1 MDGMKNR
8 SSTAFLS
15 VILIIAGIV
24 ITLENFRFLNG
35 ISRHWPALMLIL
47 STGFSLFFQKQRKDQ
62 VLIWLGTFIGFLG
75 LFFYYLNFTSWK
87 NLSHDWPVFLL
98 IVGISFIPVAAFKK
112 KMIYVLS
119 SLSFITLFLIFFLVF
134 TVSAKLWP
142 LSFLF
147 LGVDLL
153 IIEYVN
159 RIQNIKS
166 S

>member
-1 MDGMKNR
+1 MKNR

-15 VILIIAGIV
+15 VILIITGIV

-47 STGFSLFFQKQRKDQ
+47 GVGFSLLYFQRQRQDQ
-62 VLIWLGTFIGFLG
+62 VLIWLGTFINLNG
-75 LFFYYLNFTSWK
+75 LFFYYLNFTTWRS
-87 NLSHDWPVFLL
+87 LAHDWPIFLL
-98 IVGISFIPVAAFKK
+98 IIGISFIPVSACKK

-147 LGVDLL
+147 LGIDLL

-159 RIQNIKS
+159 KIHNIKS

>member
-1 MDGMKNR
+1 MKNR
-8 SSTAFLS
+8 SGTAFLS

-24 ITLENFRFLNG
+24 VTLENFSFLNG

-47 STGFSLFFQKQRKDQ
+47 GTGFSLLFFQKQRKDQ
-62 VLIWLGTFIGFLG
+62 VLIWLGTFTGSLG

-87 NLSHDWPVFLL
+87 SLSQDWPVFLL

-159 RIQNIKS
+159 KIQNTKS

>member
-1 MDGMKNR
+1 MQNR
-8 SSTAFLS
+8 SSTAFLA

-24 ITLENFRFLNG
+24 ITLENLRFLNG

-47 STGFSLFFQKQRKDQ
+47 GTGFSLLYFQRQRQDQ
-62 VLIWLGTFIGFLG
+62 MLIWLGTFISLLG

-87 NLSHDWPVFLL
+87 SLSHDWPVFLL
-98 IVGISFIPVAAFKK
+98 IVGISFIPVAAYKK

-159 RIQNIKS
+159 KMQNIKS

>member
-1 MDGMKNR
+1 MKHR

-15 VILIIAGIV
+15 MILIIAGIV

-47 STGFSLFFQKQRKDQ
+47 GTGFGLLFFQRHRKDQ
-62 VLIWLGTFIGFLG
+62 VLIWLGTFIDLLG
-75 LFFYYLNFTSWK
+75 LFFYYLNFTSWRS
-87 NLSHDWPVFLL
+87 LAHDWPVFLL

-134 TVSAKLWP
+134 TVSTKLWP

-159 RIQNIKS
+159 RIQSIKS

>member
-1 MDGMKNR
+1 MKNR
-8 SSTAFLS
+8 SGTVFLA

-35 ISRHWPALMLIL
+35 ISRHWPALMLIVGL
-47 STGFSLFFQKQRKDQ
+47 GFILLFFQKQRQDQ
-62 VLIWLGTFIGFLG
+62 VLIWLGTFIGLLG
-75 LFFYYLNFTSWK
+75 LFFYYLNFTTWK
-87 NLSHDWPVFLL
+87 SLSHDWPVFLL
-98 IVGISFIPVAAFKK
+98 VVGISFIPVAAIKK

-119 SLSFITLFLIFFLVF
+119 SLSFITLFLVFFLVF
-134 TVSAKLWP
+134 TVSSKLWP

-147 LGVDLL
+147 LGIDLL
-153 IIEYVN
+153 IIDYVN

>member
-1 MDGMKNR
+1 MKNR

-47 STGFSLFFQKQRKDQ
+47 GMGFSLLFFQRQRKDQ
-62 VLIWLGTFIGFLG
+62 VLIWLGTFIGSLG

-87 NLSHDWPVFLL
+87 SLANDWPVFLL

-134 TVSAKLWP
+134 TVSTKLWP

>member
-1 MDGMKNR
+1 MKNK
-8 SSTAFLS
+8 SGTAFLAL
-15 VILIIAGIV
+15 ILIITGV
-24 ITLENFRFLNG
+24 VVTLENFRFING
-35 ISRHWPALMLIL
+35 ISRHWPVLMLIL
-47 STGFSLFFQKQRKDQ
+47 GTGFSLLYFQKQRKDP
-62 VLIWLGTFIGFLG
+62 VLIWLGAFIGLLG
-75 LFFYYLNFTSWK
+75 IFFYYLNFTTWK
-87 NLSHDWPVFLL
+87 SLSHDWPVFLL
-98 IVGISFIPVAAFKK
+98 VTGISFIPVAASKK

-134 TVSAKLWP
+134 TVSSKLWP